1 MDTDL
6 PASRSIGRQ
15 ILKSVQRT
23 FVSGILVTVPIIVT
37 WFVLNFLFHTLDGI
51 LEPILVRLVGYEIPG
66 MGLIATIL
74 VIFLIGVLVRN
85 VVGSRVVG
93 FGELLFVRTPLV
105 RTVYSAAKQLVEA
118 VASPERKAFTRAVM
132 IEYPRKGLYMIG
144 FASGH
149 TRLTGKD
156 PTEELVAV
164 YLPSTP
170 TPVTG
175 WVVLVPADE
184 VIELG
189 MSSEEAIKYI
199 VSGGF
204 ATPPTIDRTRPGMVE
219 A

>member
-1 MDTDL
+1 MDTDP
-6 PASRSIGRQ
+6 PAPRSLGRQ

-37 WFVLNFLFHTLDGI
+37 WFVLQFLFRTLDGI
-51 LEPILVRLVGYEIPG
+51 LRPLLVRLVGYEIPG
-66 MGLIATIL
+66 MGLIATIV
-74 VIFLIGVLVRN
+74 VIFLIGLLVRN

-132 IEYPRKGLYMIG
+132 IEYPRKGVYVIA
-144 FASGH
+144 FASGR
-149 TRLTGKD
+149 TRLAGKGR
-156 PTEELVAV
+156 TEELVAV

-175 WVVLVPADE
+175 WVVLVPAGE

-204 ATPPTIDRTRPGMVE
+204 ATPPVIHRTRADMVE

>member
-1 MDTDL
+1 MDTHT
-6 PASRSIGRQ
+6 PSRQSIGRQ
-15 ILKSVQRT
+15 ILKTVQRT
-23 FVSGILVTVPIIVT
+23 FVSGVLVTVPIILT
-37 WFVLNFLFHTLDGI
+37 WFVLEFLFRTLDGI
-51 LEPILVRLVGYEIPG
+51 LKPLLTRLVGVEIPG

-74 VIFLIGVLVRN
+74 VIFLAGVLVRN

-118 VASPERKAFTRAVM
+118 VARPDRKAFTRAVL
-132 IEYPRKGLYMIG
+132 IEYPRQGVYVIG

-149 TRLTGKD
+149 TRMDASPAGDDLI
-156 PTEELVAV
+156 AV

-170 TPVTG
+170 APVSG
-175 WVVLVPADE
+175 WVVLVPARD
-184 VIELG
+184 VFELG
-189 MSSEEAIKYI
+189 ISTEEAIQYI

-204 ATPPTIDRTRPGMVE
+204 ATPPVLHRSGPESTK